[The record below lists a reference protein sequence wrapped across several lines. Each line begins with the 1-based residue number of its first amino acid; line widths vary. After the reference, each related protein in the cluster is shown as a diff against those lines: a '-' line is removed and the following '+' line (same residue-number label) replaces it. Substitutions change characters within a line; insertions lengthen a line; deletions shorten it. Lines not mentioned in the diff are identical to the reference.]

1 MFAMHKQIV
10 ISLADLRF
18 VSIECPECKTVVTM
32 DMQETHE
39 FAQKHDAFTPK
50 ECPGCSRQYDIAIR
64 PNVDKFQKAY
74 KALVEIA
81 DRISFRGNAES
92 AAL

>member
-1 MFAMHKQIV
+1 MFAMRKQIV

-18 VSIECPECKTVVTM
+18 VSVECPECRTVVTM
-32 DMQETHE
+32 DMQEPHE

-50 ECPGCSRQYDIAIR
+50 ECPGCSRQYDSAIR

-74 KALVEIA
+74 QV
-81 DRISFRGNAES
+81 
-92 AAL
+92 